1 MVEQEY
7 SPERKCQKCGARF
20 WSKLPQV
27 RCFNCRLTELTDVI
41 EEIKRLVIEGI
52 KAEFK

>member
-20 WSKLPQV
+20 WSKLPQI
-27 RCFNCRLTELTDVI
+27 RCFSCRVQELIAVV
-41 EEIKRLVIEGI
+41 EEIKRLALLGMKEEY
-52 KAEFK
+52 K